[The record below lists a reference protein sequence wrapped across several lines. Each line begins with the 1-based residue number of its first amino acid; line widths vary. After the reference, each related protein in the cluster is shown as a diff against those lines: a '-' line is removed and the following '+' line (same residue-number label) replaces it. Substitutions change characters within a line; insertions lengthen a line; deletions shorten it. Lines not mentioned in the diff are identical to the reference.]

1 MRTADLVL
9 AFALLSLVVLLMSL
23 TLLTR
28 LIHRKPRPPRR
39 NWFVRLR
46 WWLARRR
53 ANARNRTPVT
63 AGSLAAPRTS
73 MPTIHPPV
81 FHPAPPPS
89 APVSR
94 SSPMPSPAPQALLSR
109 PRPDPAAEPGRPLAA
124 GPRLPETTVV
134 DCRSHASLFYGWC
147 APPSSPPLL
156 QVRGA
161 TWRGGMHSA
170 DGTEGQDAVGAAWN
184 PVTGS
189 VFVAVAD
196 GLGSLP
202 RSGQLARE
210 AVPIALHLCLNQPK
224 KRPFGAV
231 GPQLFQS
238 VLAAVHKKLGP
249 DVAANAGTTLVI
261 AELRPTVHGAHLT
274 VHGVGDSEAWVLRDG
289 HWSPVHDERGPVGDG
304 PVNPGT
310 RDLPTD
316 DQPHTNSLPLNHGDV
331 VLLATDGFADRIN
344 RSGSWSARTADR
356 LARVPAPME
365 FLDVVALGDE
375 PDSDDR
381 GVVAVWVA

>member
-1 MRTADLVL
+1 
-9 AFALLSLVVLLMSL
+9 MS
-23 TLLTR
+23 
-28 LIHRKPRPPRR
+28 
-39 NWFVRLR
+39 
-46 WWLARRR
+46 
-53 ANARNRTPVT
+53 VT
-63 AGSLAAPRTS
+63 VDALAAPRTS

-81 FHPAPPPS
+81 FQPSRAPSPPVPHS
-89 APVSR
+89 
-94 SSPMPSPAPQALLSR
+94 SPAPRMVPAL
-109 PRPDPAAEPGRPLAA
+109 PAGPDRPLPD

-147 APPSSPPLL
+147 APPSSPRRL

-161 TWRGGMHSA
+161 AWRGGMHSV
-170 DGTEGQDAVGAAWN
+170 DGTEGQDAVGAAWD
-184 PVTGS
+184 PSTGA

-224 KRPFGAV
+224 KRPFHAV

-238 VLAAVHKKLGP
+238 VLAAVHRKLGP
-249 DVAANAGTTLVI
+249 DVAAEAGTTLVI
-261 AELRPTVHGAHLT
+261 AELRPTAHGADLT
-274 VHGVGDSEAWVLRDG
+274 VHGVGDSEAWVLREG
-289 HWSPVHDERGPVGDG
+289 HHWSPVHEERGPVGDG
-304 PVNPGT
+304 PVSPGT

-316 DQPHTNSLPLNHGDV
+316 HRPHTNSVPVGRGDV

-344 RSGSWSARTADR
+344 RSVSWSTRTAGR
-356 LARVPAPME
+356 FGRVPAPME

-381 GVVAVWVA
+381 GVVAVWVT